1 MERVYFKKVEFKDLK
16 GKTITKIEGAEVG
29 SDRILF
35 FCSDG
40 SIYLMSTIVEDGKSC
55 VENISGEI
63 HSILDNRIIIAEKVT
78 TIIRDMLEKMKE
90 PLVESMESICD
101 GVTTD
106 TSVLF
111 NLSTVKG
118 KVSIKWFARSH
129 NVEDVFF
136 CKKTP
141 YSVDIDSYHYFRV

>member
-1 MERVYFKKVEFKDLK
+1 
-16 GKTITKIEGAEVG
+16 
-29 SDRILF
+29 
-35 FCSDG
+35 
-40 SIYLMSTIVEDGKSC
+40 MSTIVEDGKSC

-63 HSILDNRIIIAEKVT
+63 HSILDNRIITAEKVT
-78 TIIRDMLEKMKE
+78 TIIRDILEKMKE

-106 TSVLF
+106 TWVLF

-136 CKKTP
+136 CKKHR
-141 YSVDIDSYHYFRV
+141 IL

>member
-1 MERVYFKKVEFKDLK
+1 MESVHFKEVEFKDLK

-40 SIYLMSTIVEDGKSC
+40 SIYLMSPIVEDEKSC

-63 HSILDNRIIIAEKVT
+63 HSILDNRIITAEKVT
-78 TIIRDMLEKMKE
+78 TIIRDILEKMKE
-90 PLVESMESICD
+90 PLVESMGSICD
-101 GVTTD
+101 GVTTE
-106 TSVLF
+106 TWVLF

-118 KVSIKWFARSH
+118 KVSIKWYNRSH
-129 NVEDVFF
+129 NVGDVFF
-136 CKKTP
+136 RKKHH
-141 YSVDIDSYHYFRV
+141 IL

>member
-1 MERVYFKKVEFKDLK
+1 MESGHFKRVDFKDLK

-29 SDRILF
+29 SDKILF

-40 SIYLMSTIVEDGKSC
+40 SIYLMTTIVEDGKSC

-63 HSILDNRIIIAEKVT
+63 HSILDNRIIRAEKVT
-78 TIIRDMLEKMKE
+78 TIIRDILEKMKE
-90 PLVESMESICD
+90 PLVETMESICD
-101 GVTTD
+101 GVPTD
-106 TSVLF
+106 TWVSF
-111 NLSTVKG
+111 KLSTIKG
-118 KVSIKWFARSH
+118 KVSIKWSARSH

-141 YSVDIDSYHYFRV
+141 YSVDINSYHYFRV